1 MWSAFEPSRWSQKR
15 QQQQHWK
22 IISHRERCFLVLSP
36 VRDQEKFWVANEE
49 STPKPQ
55 FCISEVRVLRRVR
68 YSCLL
73 SKNVK
78 DFKASLLQNTM
89 LWTFPHQLSR
99 SSSLYNCSLSFE
111 LTLSAVISLCRVFPI
126 SRKVGLASGS
136 CCQHCHMM
144 AYLQQREHLLS
155 KY

>member
-1 MWSAFEPSRWSQKR
+1 MVTKKTTTTALKNYFSQRTMFPRLVTSAGPKKNSELPMRNQPPNLNFVYLRFESSEGLD
-15 QQQQHWK
+15 
-22 IISHRERCFLVLSP
+22 ILV
-36 VRDQEKFWVANEE
+36 
-49 STPKPQ
+49 
-55 FCISEVRVLRRVR
+55 C
-68 YSCLL
+68 CLTIL
-73 SKNVK
+73 K

-144 AYLQQREHLLS
+144 AYLQRREHLLS

>member
-1 MWSAFEPSRWSQKR
+1 MLLSQIDGHKKANNNNIEKLFLTENDVSSSCHQRGTKKNAELPMRNQPPNLNFVYLRFES
-15 QQQQHWK
+15 
-22 IISHRERCFLVLSP
+22 
-36 VRDQEKFWVANEE
+36 
-49 STPKPQ
+49 
-55 FCISEVRVLRRVR
+55 SEGVR

>member
-1 MWSAFEPSRWSQKR
+1 MLLSQIDGHKKDNNNSIEKLFLKENDVSSSCHQRGTKKNSELPMRNQPPNLNFVYLRFES
-15 QQQQHWK
+15 
-22 IISHRERCFLVLSP
+22 
-36 VRDQEKFWVANEE
+36 
-49 STPKPQ
+49 
-55 FCISEVRVLRRVR
+55 SEGVR

>member
-1 MWSAFEPSRWSQKR
+1 M
-15 QQQQHWK
+15 
-22 IISHRERCFLVLSP
+22 
-36 VRDQEKFWVANEE
+36 
-49 STPKPQ
+49 
-55 FCISEVRVLRRVR
+55 
-68 YSCLL
+68 LL
-73 SKNVK
+73 SQIDGHKKDNKNSIEKLFLTENDVSSSCHQRWTKKNSELPMRNQPPNLNFVYLRFESSEGLDILVCCLTILK

>member
-1 MWSAFEPSRWSQKR
+1 M
-15 QQQQHWK
+15 
-22 IISHRERCFLVLSP
+22 
-36 VRDQEKFWVANEE
+36 
-49 STPKPQ
+49 
-55 FCISEVRVLRRVR
+55 
-68 YSCLL
+68 LL
-73 SKNVK
+73 SQIDGHKKDNNNSIEKLFLTENDVSSSCHQRVTKKNSESPMRNQPPNLNFVYLRFDSSEGLDILVCCLTILK

>member
-1 MWSAFEPSRWSQKR
+1 MVTKKTTTTALKNYFSQRTMFPPLVTSAGPRKILSCQWGINPQTSILYIWGSSPQKGLD
-15 QQQQHWK
+15 
-22 IISHRERCFLVLSP
+22 ILV
-36 VRDQEKFWVANEE
+36 
-49 STPKPQ
+49 
-55 FCISEVRVLRRVR
+55 C
-68 YSCLL
+68 CLTIL
-73 SKNVK
+73 K

>member
-1 MWSAFEPSRWSQKR
+1 MWSAFEPNRWSQKR

-36 VRDQEKFWVANEE
+36 ARDQEKFWVANEE
-49 STPKPQ
+49 STPNLN
-55 FCISEVRVLRRVR
+55 FLYLRFESSEGLDILVC
-68 YSCLL
+68 CLTIL
-73 SKNVK
+73 KY
-78 DFKASLLQNTM
+78 FKASLLQNTM